1 MKTNLQKAINS
12 EEESKSKES
21 EIFIRQQ
28 KVWNL
33 FIQGFTQQQIAD
45 KLNVSTK
52 TISRDFQQLKKESIE
67 WMNALP
73 EGEIQLHHKKNF
85 EMIDRVIQEL
95 WKIFERTKDEK
106 EKIRIL
112 NIIAQKSK
120 LHTDMMDT
128 KHILAVRSQMRQYA
142 RSKLSM
148 PELLAQSRF

>member
-1 MKTNLQKAINS
+1 MMSKQAEVFFRKQKI
-12 EEESKSKES
+12 
-21 EIFIRQQ
+21 
-28 KVWNL
+28 WNL
-33 FIQGFTQQQIAD
+33 ITQGFTQEQIAN
-45 KLNVSTK
+45 KLKVSLK
-52 TISRDFQQLKKESIE
+52 TISRDFQELKKESIE

-128 KHILAVRSQMRQYA
+128 KHILAVRIQMRQCA
-142 RSKLSM
+142 RSK
-148 PELLAQSRF
+148 

>member
-1 MKTNLQKAINS
+1 M
-12 EEESKSKES
+12 SKES
-21 EIFIRQQ
+21 EIYIRKQ
-28 KVWNL
+28 KIWNL
-33 FIQGFTQQQIAD
+33 ITQGFTQEQIAN
-45 KLNVSTK
+45 KLKVSLK
-52 TISRDFQQLKKESIE
+52 TISRDFQELKKESIE

-128 KHILAVRSQMRQYA
+128 KHILAVRIQMRQCA
-142 RSKLSM
+142 RSK
-148 PELLAQSRF
+148 

>member
-1 MKTNLQKAINS
+1 MSKQAEVFFRKQKI
-12 EEESKSKES
+12 
-21 EIFIRQQ
+21 
-28 KVWNL
+28 WNL
-33 FIQGFTQQQIAD
+33 ITQGFTQEQIAN
-45 KLNVSTK
+45 KLKVSLK
-52 TISRDFQQLKKESIE
+52 TISRDFQELKKESIE

-128 KHILAVRSQMRQYA
+128 KHILAVRIQMRQCA
-142 RSKLSM
+142 RSK
-148 PELLAQSRF
+148 

>member
-1 MKTNLQKAINS
+1 M
-12 EEESKSKES
+12 SKES
-21 EIFIRQQ
+21 EIYQRKQ
-28 KVWNL
+28 KIWNL
-33 FIQGFTQQQIAD
+33 ITQGFTQEQIAN
-45 KLNVSTK
+45 KLKVSLK
-52 TISRDFQQLKKESIE
+52 TISRDFQELKKESIE

-128 KHILAVRSQMRQYA
+128 KHILAVRIQMRQCA
-142 RSKLSM
+142 RSK
-148 PELLAQSRF
+148 